1 LDLVVERKKV
11 EGESPTSAIVRVE
24 QLYPRPVEEIKAE
37 LARFPNLKEVRW
49 VQDEPANMGPWPHMK
64 LHLSDE
70 LPQPL
75 TRISRPESTS
85 PAVGQASRHKQELE
99 NLLREAFA

>member
-1 LDLVVERKKV
+1 M
-11 EGESPTSAIVRVE
+11 
-24 QLYPRPVEEIKAE
+24 
-37 LARFPNLKEVRW
+37 
-49 VQDEPANMGPWPHMK
+49 QDEPANMGPWPHMK

-75 TRISRPESTS
+75 TRVSRPESTS